1 MTAAAARYVALYD
14 GDCGFCTR
22 WRDRMM
28 ARDPQGL
35 VEWLSL
41 HDPSVAARFPG
52 IDRDDALRQ
61 MYVYAPDGSFY
72 KGAQGWRE
80 LFRVLRGLSWAAALY
95 RIPGV
100 SFVMDRVYRYIAAR
114 RYRLSCANSACRTP
128 GATGPTVDATGAAG
142 MGSAGRRKSPQGG
155 GPHAAA
161 VVFAILVPPCL
172 AAGSSAA
179 CATRDPDPLS
189 ERLEAIADPEAAA
202 AVIAS
207 FASYGPYSVWRAH
220 HNVEYTYQL
229 EFYGGQKDPQAVSRQ
244 THRLDL
250 GPLARS
256 FAQDLEGDAPQVV
269 RVAGDSL
276 EVRRAGVPVLDP
288 AQLDFPRA
296 FMRIA
301 RWSFLLPWD
310 LLDPEARLQYR
321 GERTPPM
328 ASRVPSDLC
337 DVVRLT
343 FEGRDESR
351 RDDWHDIYISRVNHL
366 IDRIHSY
373 RAEDRTYSVV
383 LWSDHLTFGGV
394 RIATRRETHATDVT
408 GEIGALEA
416 VVEYSAVHF
425 DAPFGDEVWSGMT
438 ATAPITTPGPPS
450 LPAAAG
456 PLQAPG
462 TGAPPDDGTK

>member
-1 MTAAAARYVALYD
+1 
-14 GDCGFCTR
+14 
-22 WRDRMM
+22 
-28 ARDPQGL
+28 
-35 VEWLSL
+35 
-41 HDPSVAARFPG
+41 
-52 IDRDDALRQ
+52 

-72 KGAQGWRE
+72 KGAEGWRE

-100 SFVMDRVYRYIAAR
+100 PFVMDRVYRYIAAR
-114 RYRLSCANSACRTP
+114 RYRLSCAGSACRLKVAA
-128 GATGPTVDATGAAG
+128 GTGPAGA
-142 MGSAGRRKSPQGG
+142 RKSPRDR

-161 VVFAILVPPCL
+161 FIFAILLPACL
-172 AAGSSAA
+172 VAGSSSA

-189 ERLEAIADPEAAA
+189 ERLDAIADPEAAA
-202 AVIAS
+202 VVIAS
-207 FASYGPYSVWRAH
+207 FEAYGPYSVWLAH
-220 HNVEYTYQL
+220 HNVEYTYRL
-229 EFYGGQKDPQAVSRQ
+229 EFYGGQKEPQAVSRQ

-296 FMRIA
+296 FIRIA

-310 LLDPEARLQYR
+310 LIDPEARLQYR
-321 GERTPPM
+321 GDRTPPM

-343 FEGRDESR
+343 FEAKDESR

-373 RAEDRTYSVV
+373 RAEDAAYRVSI
-383 LWSDHLTFGGV
+383 WSDHVKFADLRV
-394 RIATRRETHATDVT
+394 ATRRATYASDAGGT
-408 GEIGALEA
+408 LGALELVA
-416 VVEYSAVHF
+416 GYSDIRF
-425 DAPFGDEVWSGMT
+425 DAPFKDDIYRGSM
-438 ATAPITTPGPPS
+438 P
-450 LPAAAG
+450 LAASSARE
-456 PLQAPG
+456 
-462 TGAPPDDGTK
+462 

>member
-1 MTAAAARYVALYD
+1 MSAAPVRYVALYD
-14 GDCGFCTR
+14 GDCGFCAR
-22 WRDRMM
+22 WRDRMI
-28 ARDPQGL
+28 ARDPKGV

-41 HDPSVAARFPG
+41 HDPSVATRFPG

-61 MYVYAPDGSFY
+61 MYVYAADGTFY
-72 KGAQGWRE
+72 KGAEGWRE

-100 SFVMDRVYRYIAAR
+100 PFVMDRVYRFIAAR
-114 RYRLSCANSACRTP
+114 RYRLSCAGSACRLP
-128 GATGPTVDATGAAG
+128 GAGGAGA
-142 MGSAGRRKSPQGG
+142 GG
-155 GPHAAA
+155 GPRA
-161 VVFAILVPPCL
+161 VTVVLALLVPACL
-172 AAGSSAA
+172 TAGSSSGCSGRA
-179 CATRDPDPLS
+179 PDPVT
-189 ERLEAIADPEAAA
+189 ERLDAIADPEAAA
-202 AVIAS
+202 VVLAS
-207 FASYGPYSVWRAH
+207 FEAYGPYPVWRAH
-220 HNVEYTYQL
+220 HNVEYTYRL
-229 EFYGGQKDPQAVSRQ
+229 EFYGGGKEPQAVSRQ

-250 GPLARS
+250 GPGARS
-256 FAQDLEGDAPQVV
+256 FAQDLEGDVPQVV
-269 RVAGDSL
+269 RVDGDRL
-276 EVRRAGVPVLDP
+276 EVTRAGVPVVDP

-296 FMRIA
+296 FIRIA

-310 LLDPEARLQYR
+310 LIDPEARLQYR

-343 FEGRDESR
+343 FDEKDPSR
-351 RDDWHDIYISRVNHL
+351 RDDWHDIYVSRVNHL

-373 RAEDRTYSVV
+373 RAEDRSYSVV

-394 RIATRRETHATDVT
+394 RVATRRETHATDVT

-416 VVEYSAVHF
+416 VVEYSGVHF

-438 ATAPITTPGPPS
+438 ATAPITTAGPPS